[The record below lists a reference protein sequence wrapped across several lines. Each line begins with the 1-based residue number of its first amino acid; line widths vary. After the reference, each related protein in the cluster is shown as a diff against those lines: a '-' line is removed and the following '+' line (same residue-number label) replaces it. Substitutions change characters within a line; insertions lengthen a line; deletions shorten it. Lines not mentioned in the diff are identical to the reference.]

1 MRAITQ
7 VAMNTR
13 RTSHDSRISA
23 CDGGLGSD
31 CESTI
36 RDPSAGRE
44 PILRVIKSPTNSSAF
59 QPTRMP
65 CSERKTDLTEKR
77 FRRIVALRSLLNY
90 ASTWIRDVGPVQI
103 ALHATGFEVRCI
115 AGCRRQLCDMHL
127 VSLMTDSGR
136 QSAARLTVT
145 DSYRPAAVLGGRRL
159 SGNQKRYRSN
169 DLQASRH

>member
-1 MRAITQ
+1 
-7 VAMNTR
+7 MNTR

-36 RDPSAGRE
+36 RDPSAGRV
-44 PILRVIKSPTNSSAF
+44 PILRVIRSPTNSSAF

-77 FRRIVALRSLLNY
+77 FRRIVALRPLLTMPLPGSEMWTCPNR
-90 ASTWIRDVGPVQI
+90 TPCNWIRGQ
-103 ALHATGFEVRCI
+103 CI

-127 VSLMTDSGR
+127 VSLMTDFSR
-136 QSAARLTVT
+136 KLPVAVVLP
-145 DSYRPAAVLGGRRL
+145 DSTEGV
-159 SGNQKRYRSN
+159 
-169 DLQASRH
+169 